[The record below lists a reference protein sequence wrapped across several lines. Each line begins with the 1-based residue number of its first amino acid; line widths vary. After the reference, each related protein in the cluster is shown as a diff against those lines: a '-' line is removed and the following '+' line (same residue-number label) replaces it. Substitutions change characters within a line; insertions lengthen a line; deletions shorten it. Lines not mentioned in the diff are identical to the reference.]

1 MNRSTHSLLKPT
13 VVLTT
18 LLGSILLA
26 SCSASSNTALMQKE
40 AQLSM
45 PRPAEAPAVS
55 DASLNKASPPAKP
68 AQGSNQAPQSR
79 PQLAK
84 TAEIALVVKS
94 IDNSLREVSQ
104 IVKQQQGDV
113 LGLQNDKPEKGS
125 RQMASMQ
132 IRVPQNKLET
142 TLDALAKLGT
152 VQRRNLSAEDVTTQ
166 LVDVQARLRNLRQ
179 TESSLLQIMKRS
191 GSVGDVLKV
200 SQELSKVRES
210 IEQIDAQLKSL
221 TNRVTYSTITLQLE
235 AAVSTTTP
243 QQPLGLQ
250 VEDTWNN
257 ATQSVGE
264 FTTSLLRLGIWLI
277 AYSPYLLVLAAVTLF
292 GYTRL
297 KKPRSQPTTQA
308 SQASD
313 SHLSSH

>member
-1 MNRSTHSLLKPT
+1 MNRSTHALIKPT
-13 VVLTT
+13 LVLST

-26 SCSASSNTALMQKE
+26 SCSPSINTQLAQKE
-40 AQLSM
+40 GQLSM
-45 PRPAEAPAVS
+45 PRPAEAPAAS
-55 DASLNKASPPAKP
+55 DASLKKVSAPAKP
-68 AQGSNQAPQSR
+68 AQRSNQAPPSR

-94 IDNSLREVSQ
+94 IDNTLRQVSQ

-113 LGLQNDKPEKGS
+113 LGLQDDKPEKGS
-125 RQMASMQ
+125 RQTASMQ
-132 IRVPQNKLET
+132 IRVPQDKLDT

-152 VQRRNLSAEDVTTQ
+152 LQRRNLSAEDVTTQ

-221 TNRVTYSTITLQLE
+221 TNRVAYSTITLQLE

-250 VEDTWNN
+250 VQDTWNN

-264 FTTSLLRLGIWLI
+264 LTTNLLRLGIWLI
-277 AYSPYLLVLAAVTLF
+277 AYTPYLLVLAAATLF
-292 GYTRL
+292 AYTRL
-297 KKPRSQPTTQA
+297 KKQRSHSTT
-308 SQASD
+308 QASD
-313 SHLSSH
+313 SHVSSD

>member
-1 MNRSTHSLLKPT
+1 MNRSTYSLIKPT
-13 VVLTT
+13 LVLST
-18 LLGSILLA
+18 LLGSFLLA
-26 SCSASSNTALMQKE
+26 SCSPSINTQLGQKE

-45 PRPAEAPAVS
+45 PRPAEAPAAS
-55 DASLNKASPPAKP
+55 DVPSKKAPPTAKP
-68 AQGSNQAPQSR
+68 VQRSNQAPQSR

-94 IDNSLREVSQ
+94 IDNTLRQVSQ

-113 LGLQNDKPEKGS
+113 LGLQDNKPENGS
-125 RQMASMQ
+125 RQTASMQ
-132 IRVPQNKLET
+132 IRVPQDKLET

-221 TNRVTYSTITLQLE
+221 TNRVAYSTITLQLE

-264 FTTSLLRLGIWLI
+264 LTTNLLRFAIWLI
-277 AYSPYLLVLAAVTLF
+277 AYTPYLLVLAAATVF
-292 GYTRL
+292 AYTRL
-297 KKPRSQPTTQA
+297 KKQSSHSTTQA
-308 SQASD
+308 SDSQVSSD
-313 SHLSSH
+313 